1 MSNLFRLSIF
11 SFLVIKFYFLFFQNK
26 RSWYISF
33 RLNREGFYMV
43 FFGFSFCVLIPE
55 KKNVFFP
62 YQAINANVILKEI
75 ELKNETT
82 AGLDISSSADKNQ
95 KFRKGKIVSLGHL
108 CPDNPKTKEPI
119 LKVGDEILFDAYK
132 GSELTIDAEVYK
144 VIYFADVTVVL

>member
-1 MSNLFRLSIF
+1 MSN
-11 SFLVIKFYFLFFQNK
+11 
-26 RSWYISF
+26 
-33 RLNREGFYMV
+33 
-43 FFGFSFCVLIPE
+43 
-55 KKNVFFP
+55 FP

-75 ELKNETT
+75 ELKNETS

-108 CPDNPKTKEPI
+108 CPSNPKTGEPI